1 MPNPHEVAQLIVS
14 GQMFQDWES
23 VYVQHRWQEGWPT
36 FRFTA
41 AEGAKQP
48 FEYAKLQFKP
58 GDQCQI
64 VLGNQLAVTGI
75 ITQRQV
81 GYAGTEHGV
90 QLSGVG
96 KQWAAS
102 TSSVPSDN
110 NQNNFDNMNAVAAG
124 KKVVSS
130 VGGNLKIIGVVDP
143 TPFERLQSQPGE
155 LVWDF
160 LDRVAR
166 MKGASLGSDHFGN
179 LLLIGKH
186 HHGISQEL
194 IEGKNILKMQAVFS
208 IEQMYGLYKLTGQ
221 YRVEENKSMNAVAH
235 VQARAYGAKNIGRQ
249 IEYVTEQ
256 PNETPAQAQKRVN
269 YEALYSDGTQLTCHV
284 TVQGWLRDGYNLWR
298 CGDNVSIYSPMVP
311 INLGM
316 KIKTATF
323 TQDSKGGT
331 ITLLECVLPWMIGD
345 DLYRLHPPAADA
357 VTPDPTSP
365 EEQRRLEEAAKDQ
378 ERQNKENQDIHSGIT
393 Y

>member
-160 LDRVAR
+160 LDKIAR
-166 MKGASLGSDHFGN
+166 MRNATLGSDHLGN
-179 LLLIGKH
+179 LLMIGDH
-186 HHGISQEL
+186 TMPIVQQL
-194 IEGKNILKMQAVFS
+194 TEGENILKMQCIFS
-208 IEQMYGLYKLTGQ
+208 SELMYSLYKLHGQ
-221 YRVEENKSMNAVAH
+221 YAVGDERFGAAVNAITS
-235 VQARAYGAKNIGRQ
+235 RANGGLRGLQRFLEI
-249 IEYVTEQ
+249 VTEQ
-256 PNETPAQAQKRVN
+256 PAKNDAEAKMRIT
-269 YEALYSDGTQLTCHV
+269 YEALRRDGTQIRCNV
-284 TVQGWLRDGYNLWR
+284 TVQGWLRDGKLLWR
-298 CGDNVSIYSPMVP
+298 TGDNVTIYSPMCP
-311 INLGM
+311 LNLGM
-316 KIKTATF
+316 KIQTATF
-323 TQDSKGGT
+323 TQDSKSGT
-331 ITLLECVLPWMIGD
+331 TTVLECVLPWMLGD
-345 DLYRLHPPAADA
+345 KLYTLGNPKQGPNAPPMPADQ
-357 VTPDPTSP
+357 VTY
-365 EEQRRLEEAAKDQ
+365 A
-378 ERQNKENQDIHSGIT
+378 
-393 Y
+393 